1 MIYDIVYD
9 KGTRLRVRAGKEA
22 FTKEETYGLSETL
35 LEYAFI
41 DEVNISHRNGSIL
54 INYND
59 ISKKDE
65 ILHILDKISQAD
77 LYEGK
82 ATDNISLAEISN
94 DFFFRLSKHVL
105 KRYLFKIIL
114 PIPFRKM
121 RMLYR
126 ATHYLYHG
134 LDSLTSFRADVALLD
149 GTAIAASLITRNYK
163 SVGSMMFLLSISDM
177 LEDYTMQKTKSTL
190 KSSLALNIDS
200 VWKVDVDDEGNEI
213 ESQFPLSEIKK
224 GDKIRIRT
232 GAIIPVDGV
241 IADGDAMINEASM
254 TGESLA
260 VHKSEGKA
268 VHAGTVVEEGSIV
281 IEVRSVND
289 ETRLNKIIDMIED
302 SEELKAS
309 IQSKAEKL
317 ADSIVPYSL
326 LTTALTYLLTGNTSK
341 ALAVLMVDF
350 SCAIKLTTPIS
361 VISAMKEASD
371 NRMMVKGGK
380 HLEAYANADT
390 IVFDKTG
397 TLTNAHPVLEKV
409 IPCGKYERDEVLRI
423 AACIEEHFA
432 HSVATAIVKKA
443 EEEGLHHEED
453 HSEVEYIVAHGIST
467 TYDGKKAIIG
477 SRHFVEEDEGIKFT
491 KKQQKIIEENIKE
504 YSVIYLA
511 IGKKLQGILCISDP
525 VRDEAHDVIS
535 QLKELGITN
544 VVMLTG
550 DSENAANK
558 IANDLGI
565 TQYRSQVLPEDKANI
580 IQELKDEGHQ
590 VIMVGDGINDSPALS
605 AADVSVA
612 MRNSSDI
619 AREVADIS
627 LLSDDLYDLV
637 TLRKLSTG
645 MLDKINAN
653 YRHIVMFNGSLIGL
667 GLLGIIPPTTT
678 SLLHNLSTMLFG
690 LSSTKSVLG
699 EEESV
704 IIDTQV
710 VSSQDALIGE
720 AAK

>member
-1 MIYDIVYD
+1 MIFTIEYD
-9 KGTRLRVRAGKEA
+9 KGTRLRVRCGKEA
-22 FTKEETYGLSETL
+22 FTKEESYGLAETL
-35 LEYAFI
+35 IDYDFI
-41 DEVNISHRNGSIL
+41 DEVKVSHRNGSIL
-54 INYND
+54 VLYND
-59 ISKKDE
+59 PKKRIE
-65 ILHILDKISQAD
+65 ILRIISKISQDD
-77 LYEGK
+77 LYETK
-82 ATDNISLAEISN
+82 ASDKAALEELN
-94 DFFFRLSKHVL
+94 DKFAIKIAKHIL

-114 PIPFRKM
+114 PIPLRKL
-121 RMLYR
+121 RMLYHASSYIWR
-126 ATHYLYHG
+126 G

-149 GTAIAASLITRNYK
+149 GTAITASLLTKNYK
-163 SVGSMMFLLSISDM
+163 SVGSMMFLLSISEM

-200 VWKVDVDDEGNEI
+200 VWKVEIDDEGNEI
-213 ESQFPLSEIKK
+213 ESQFPLSKLEK

-260 VHKSEGKA
+260 VHKDNGKA

-302 SEELKAS
+302 SEELKAG

-326 LTTALTYLLTGNTSK
+326 AATALTYLITRNVTK
-341 ALAVLMVDF
+341 ALSVLMVDF

-371 NRMMVKGGK
+371 NRIMVKGGK

-409 IPCGKYERDEVLRI
+409 IPCGKYDRDEVLRI

-432 HSVATAIVKKA
+432 HSVATAIVKQA
-443 EEEGLHHEED
+443 EIEGLHHEED

-477 SRHFVEEDEGIKFT
+477 SRHFVEEDEGIRFT
-491 KKQQKIIEENIKE
+491 KKQEKLIEENAEE

-511 IGKKLQGILCISDP
+511 IGKKLQGILCIADP
-525 VRDEAHDVIS
+525 ERDEAHEVIS
-535 QLKELGITN
+535 QLKALGIEN

-550 DSENAANK
+550 DSENAAK
-558 IANDLGI
+558 RIAKDLGI
-565 TQYRSQVLPEDKANI
+565 TRYKSQVLPEDKASI
-580 IQELKDEGHQ
+580 IQEIKAEGHQ

-637 TLRKLSTG
+637 TLRLLATG
-645 MLDKINAN
+645 MLDKINTN

-667 GLLGIIPPTTT
+667 GLLGVIPPTTS

-690 LSSTKSVLG
+690 YRSTKSVLG
-699 EEESV
+699 EKEEV
-704 IIDTQV
+704 VIDTNV
-710 VSSQDALIGE
+710 INNDGALIGQSG
-720 AAK
+720 K

>member
-35 LEYAFI
+35 LEYDFI
-41 DEVNISHRNGSIL
+41 DEVTISHRNGSIL
-54 INYND
+54 IFYND
-59 ISKKDE
+59 VSKKEE
-65 ILHILDKISQAD
+65 ILKILDKISQAD

-82 ATDNISLAEISN
+82 ATDNVSLAEISN
-94 DFFFRLSKHVL
+94 DFFLRISKHVL

-114 PIPFRKM
+114 PIPFRKV

-126 ATHYLYHG
+126 AAHYIYHG

-281 IEVRSVND
+281 IEVRSIND

-309 IQSKAEKL
+309 IQSKAERL

-326 LTTALTYLLTGNTSK
+326 LTTALTYLLTRNTTK

-477 SRHFVEEDEGIKFT
+477 SRHFVEEDEGIRFT

-525 VRDEAHDVIS
+525 VRDEAYDVIS
-535 QLKELGITN
+535 QLKELGISN

-550 DSENAANK
+550 DSENAAHK

-565 TQYRSQVLPEDKANI
+565 TQYKSQVLPEDKASI

-645 MLDKINAN
+645 MLDKINTN

-690 LSSTKSVLG
+690 LRSTKSVLG
-699 EEESV
+699 EEEPV
-704 IIDTQV
+704 VIDTQV
-710 VSSQDALIGE
+710 VSNQEALIGE

>member
-9 KGTRLRVRAGKEA
+9 KGTRLRVRAGRYA
-22 FTKEETYGLSETL
+22 FTKEETYGLTEIL
-35 LEYAFI
+35 LEHDFI
-41 DEVNISHRNGSIL
+41 DEFQISHRNGSIL
-54 INYND
+54 IFYND
-59 ISKKDE
+59 RKRKGE
-65 ILHILDKISQAD
+65 ILHILDKISQED
-77 LYEGK
+77 LYETSPSGK
-82 ATDNISLAEISN
+82 MSLTEIQN
-94 DFFFRLSKHVL
+94 DFFVRLAERVIR
-105 KRYLFKIIL
+105 RYLFKIIL
-114 PIPFRKM
+114 PIPLRRL
-121 RMLYR
+121 RMFYH
-126 ATHYLYHG
+126 AAHYIWRG

-149 GTAIAASLITRNYK
+149 GTAIAASLLTKNYK
-163 SVGSMMFLLSISDM
+163 SVGSMMFLLSISEM

-190 KSSLALNIDS
+190 KNSLALNIDS
-200 VWKVDVDDEGNEI
+200 VWLVDIDEDGTEI
-213 ESQFPLSEIKK
+213 ERPFPMSELKK
-224 GDKIRIRT
+224 GDNIRVRT

-241 IADGDAMINEASM
+241 IVDGDAMINEASM

-268 VHAGTVVEEGSIV
+268 VHAGTVVEEGSIL

-302 SEELKAS
+302 SEDLKAN
-309 IQSKAEKL
+309 IQSKAERL
-317 ADSIVPYSL
+317 ADNIVPYSL
-326 LTTALTYLLTGNTSK
+326 LTTALTYLLTRNTTK

-423 AACIEEHFA
+423 TACIEEHFA
-432 HSVATAIVKKA
+432 HSVATAIVKQA
-443 EEEGLHHEED
+443 EAENLHHEEL
-453 HSEVEYIVAHGIST
+453 HSEVDYIVAHGIAT
-467 TYDGKKAIIG
+467 KIGRKKAIIG

-491 KKQQKIIEENIKE
+491 KKQQKLIEENINE

-525 VRDEAHDVIS
+525 VRKEANDVIS
-535 QLKELGITN
+535 QLKELGISN

-550 DSENAANK
+550 DSENAAHK
-558 IANDLGI
+558 IACDLGI
-565 TQYRSQVLPEDKANI
+565 TRYRSQVLPEDKANI
-580 IQELKDEGHQ
+580 IQEIKDKGHK

-605 AADVSVA
+605 TADVSVA

-637 TLRKLSTG
+637 TLRKLATG

-653 YRHIVMFNGSLIGL
+653 YRNIVMFNGALIGL
-667 GLLGIIPPTTT
+667 GLLGVIPPTTT
-678 SLLHNLSTMLFG
+678 SLLHNFSTMAFG
-690 LSSTKSVLG
+690 VRSTRPVLKEDDIFAMDTELVTEMG
-699 EEESV
+699 DA
-704 IIDTQV
+704 ITDAID
-710 VSSQDALIGE
+710 
-720 AAK
+720 

>member
-9 KGTRLRVRAGKEA
+9 KGTRLRVRAGKYA

-35 LEYAFI
+35 LEYEFI
-41 DEVNISHRNGSIL
+41 DEVRISHRNGSIL
-54 INYND
+54 IFYND
-59 ISKKDE
+59 LNKKSE
-65 ILHILDKISQAD
+65 ILGILDKISQED
-77 LYEGK
+77 LYETSPSGQ
-82 ATDNISLAEISN
+82 ISLTEISN
-94 DFFFRLSKHVL
+94 DFTIKMAKHVI

-114 PIPFRKM
+114 PIPLRKA
-121 RMLYR
+121 RMFYN
-126 ATHYLYHG
+126 AAKYIWDG

-149 GTAIAASLITRNYK
+149 GTAIAASLLTKNYK

-190 KSSLALNIDS
+190 KQSLALNIDS
-200 VWKVDVDDEGNEI
+200 VWLVEEDDEGNEI
-213 ESQFPLSEIKK
+213 ERQFPLTEVKK

-232 GAIIPVDGV
+232 GAIIPIDGV

-254 TGESLA
+254 TGESMA

-268 VHAGTVVEEGSIV
+268 VHAGTVVEEGSV
-281 IEVRSVND
+281 LIEVRSVND

-302 SEELKAS
+302 SEELKAG
-309 IQSKAEKL
+309 IQSKAERL

-326 LTTALTYLLTGNTSK
+326 LGTALTYLLTRNTTK

-361 VISAMKEASD
+361 VITAMKEASD

-432 HSVATAIVKKA
+432 HSVATAIVKQA
-443 EEEGLHHEED
+443 EAEGLHHEED

-491 KKQQKIIEENIKE
+491 KKQQKLIEENIKE

-535 QLKELGITN
+535 QLKELGISN

-550 DSENAANK
+550 DSENAAHK
-558 IANDLGI
+558 IADDLGI
-565 TQYRSQVLPEDKANI
+565 TRYKSQVLPEDKASI

-637 TLRKLSTG
+637 TLRKLSVG

-690 LSSTKSVLG
+690 IRSTKSVLG
-699 EEESV
+699 EDEPKT
-704 IIDTQV
+704 IDTQV
-710 VSSQDALIGE
+710 VSDDALIGE

>member
-41 DEVNISHRNGSIL
+41 DEVSISHRNGSIL

-59 ISKKDE
+59 ISKKGE

-82 ATDNISLAEISN
+82 ATENISLAEISN
-94 DFFFRLSKHVL
+94 DFFFKLSKHAL

-114 PIPFRKM
+114 PIPFRKV
-121 RMLYR
+121 RMLYH
-126 ATHYLYHG
+126 AANYLYHG
-134 LDSLTSFRADVALLD
+134 LDSLTGFRADVALLD

-200 VWKVDVDDEGNEI
+200 VWKADVDDEGNEI

-232 GAIIPVDGV
+232 GTIIPVDGV
-241 IADGDAMINEASM
+241 IADGDAIINEASI

-326 LTTALTYLLTGNTSK
+326 LTTALTYLLTGNTTK

-443 EEEGLHHEED
+443 EEEGLHHKED

-477 SRHFVEEDEGIKFT
+477 SRHFVEEDEGIRFT
-491 KKQQKIIEENIKE
+491 KKQQ
-504 YSVIYLA
+504 
-511 IGKKLQGILCISDP
+511 KLQGILCISDP

-535 QLKELGITN
+535 QLKELGISN

-565 TQYRSQVLPEDKANI
+565 TQYRSQVLPEDKASI

-645 MLDKINAN
+645 MLDKINTN

-690 LSSTKSVLG
+690 LRSTKSVLG
-699 EEESV
+699 EEEPV
-704 IIDTQV
+704 VIDTQAI
-710 VSSQDALIGE
+710 SNQMH
-720 AAK
+720 

>member
-1 MIYDIVYD
+1 MIFTIEYD
-9 KGTRLRVRAGKEA
+9 KGTRLRVRCGKEA
-22 FTKEETYGLSETL
+22 FTKEESYGLAETL
-35 LEYAFI
+35 IEYDFI
-41 DEVNISHRNGSIL
+41 DEVKVSHRNGSIL
-54 INYND
+54 VIYND
-59 ISKKDE
+59 PSKRIK
-65 ILHILDKISQAD
+65 ILRILSKITQED

-82 ATDNISLAEISN
+82 PSDELTLAELSN
-94 DFFFRLSKHVL
+94 DFAIRLAKHVL
-105 KRYLFKIIL
+105 KRYLFKVIL
-114 PIPFRKM
+114 PIPFRRI
-121 RMLYR
+121 RMM
-126 ATHYLYHG
+126 YHAAG
-134 LDSLTSFRADVALLD
+134 YIWRGFDSLTSFRADVALLD
-149 GTAIAASLITRNYK
+149 GTAILASLLTKNYN

-200 VWKVDVDDEGNEI
+200 VWKVDVDDDGCEI
-213 ESQFPLSEIKK
+213 ESQYPLSQLEK

-260 VHKSEGKA
+260 VHKNEGKA

-326 LTTALTYLLTGNTSK
+326 LATAFTYLLTRNVTK

-397 TLTNAHPVLEKV
+397 TLTNASPVLEKV

-432 HSVATAIVKKA
+432 HSVATAIVKQA
-443 EEEGLHHEED
+443 EKEGLIHEED

-491 KKQQKIIEENIKE
+491 KKQEKIIEENIEE

-511 IGKKLQGILCISDP
+511 IGKKLQGILCIADP
-525 VRDEAHDVIS
+525 VREEAHDVIS
-535 QLKELGITN
+535 ELKELGITN
-544 VVMLTG
+544 IVMLTG
-550 DSENAANK
+550 DSENAAK
-558 IANDLGI
+558 RIASDLGI
-565 TQYRSQVLPEDKANI
+565 TRYKSQVLPEDKANI
-580 IQELKDEGHQ
+580 IQGIKDEGHQ

-612 MRNSSDI
+612 MRKSSDI
-619 AREVADIS
+619 TREVADIS

-653 YRHIVMFNGSLIGL
+653 YRHIVMFNGSLIVL
-667 GLLGIIPPTTT
+667 GVMGIIPPTTT

-690 LSSTKSVLG
+690 VRSTKSVLP
-699 EEESV
+699 EADEIRV
-704 IIDTQV
+704 IEAEANDT
-710 VSSQDALIGE
+710 ALIGE
-720 AAK
+720 AGK

>member
-22 FTKEETYGLSETL
+22 FTKKETYSLSENL
-35 LEYAFI
+35 LGYDFI
-41 DEVNISHRNGSIL
+41 DEVKISHRNGSIL
-54 INYND
+54 ILYND
-59 ISKKDE
+59 ANKRTE

-82 ATDNISLAEISN
+82 PTDEISLSEISN
-94 DFFFRLSKHVL
+94 DFFLKLSKHIL

-114 PIPFRKM
+114 PIPLRKV
-121 RMLYR
+121 RMLYH
-126 ATHYLYHG
+126 AIPYLYRG
-134 LDSLTSFRADVALLD
+134 LDSLTSFRPDVALLD
-149 GTAIAASLITRNYK
+149 GTAIAASLLTHNHK

-200 VWKVDVDDEGNEI
+200 VWLVEEDDEGNQI
-213 ESQFPLSEIKK
+213 EKQFPLSEIKK

-232 GAIIPVDGV
+232 GAIIPIDGV
-241 IADGDAMINEASM
+241 IDEGDAMINESSM

-260 VHKSEGKA
+260 VHKGEGKA

-309 IQSKAEKL
+309 IHSKAERL

-326 LTTALTYLLTGNTSK
+326 LATAITYLLTGNTTK

-409 IPCGKYERDEVLRI
+409 IPCGKYDRDEVLRI

-432 HSVATAIVKKA
+432 HSVATAIVKQA
-443 EEEGLHHEED
+443 EKEGLHHEEY

-467 TYDGKKAIIG
+467 TYDGKRAIIG
-477 SRHFVEEDEGIKFT
+477 SHHFVEEDEGIRFT
-491 KKQQKIIEENIKE
+491 KKQQKIIEENVKE

-525 VRDEAHDVIS
+525 VREEAHDVIS
-535 QLKELGITN
+535 QLKGLGIEN
-544 VVMLTG
+544 VIMLTG
-550 DSENAANK
+550 DSENAASK
-558 IANDLGI
+558 IAKDLGI
-565 TQYRSQVLPEDKANI
+565 TRYRSQVLPEDKANI
-580 IQELKDEGHQ
+580 IQEIKEEGHQ

-627 LLSDDLYDLV
+627 LLSDDLHDLV
-637 TLRKLSTG
+637 TLRILSAG
-645 MLDKINAN
+645 MLDKINSN
-653 YRHIVMFNGSLIGL
+653 YRHIVTFNGSLIAL
-667 GLLGIIPPTTT
+667 GLLEIIPPTTT

-690 LSSTKSVLG
+690 LRSTKSVLDEKEYG
-699 EEESV
+699 HITSGRTTNEES
-704 IIDTQV
+704 
-710 VSSQDALIGE
+710 LIGE
-720 AAK
+720 ASK

>member
-22 FTKEETYGLSETL
+22 FTKEESYGLTETL
-35 LEYAFI
+35 LEYDFI
-41 DEVNISHRNGSIL
+41 DAVCISHRNGSIL
-54 INYND
+54 IYYKAS
-59 ISKKDE
+59 SKREE
-65 ILHILDKISQAD
+65 ILNILNRISQAD
-77 LYEGK
+77 LYETK
-82 ATDNISLAEISN
+82 ATDKTTLKELSD
-94 DFFFRLSKHVL
+94 DFFLRLAKHIL
-105 KRYLFKIIL
+105 KRYLFKVIL
-114 PIPFRKM
+114 PIPFRKIIM
-121 RMLYR
+121 F
-126 ATHYLYHG
+126 YHAAGYILRG
-134 LDSLTSFRADVALLD
+134 LDSLTSFRVDVQLLD
-149 GTAIAASLITRNYK
+149 GTAIAASLVRRNFK
-163 SVGSMMFLLSISDM
+163 SVASMMFLLSISDM

-200 VWKVDVDDEGNEI
+200 VWLVEEDSEGNEV
-213 ESQFPLSEIKK
+213 ERQSPLSEIKK

-232 GAIIPVDGV
+232 GAIIPIDGV
-241 IADGDAMINEASM
+241 IRYGDAMINEASM

-260 VHKSEGKA
+260 VHKGEGKA

-281 IEVRSVND
+281 IEVHSVND

-302 SEELKAS
+302 SEELKAG

-326 LTTALTYLLTGNTSK
+326 LATAITYLLTRNTTK

-432 HSVATAIVKKA
+432 HSVATAIVKQA
-443 EEEGLHHEED
+443 EKEGLHHEEL

-491 KKQQKIIEENIKE
+491 KKQEKIIEENVDE

-511 IGKKLQGILCISDP
+511 IGKKLQGILCIADP
-525 VRDEAHDVIS
+525 LRDEAHDVIS

-544 VVMLTG
+544 TVMLTG

-558 IANDLGI
+558 IANDLDI
-565 TQYRSQVLPEDKANI
+565 TRYKSQVLPEDKASI
-580 IQELKDEGHQ
+580 IEEIKEEGHQ

-605 AADVSVA
+605 TADVSVA

-627 LLSDDLYDLV
+627 LLSDDLHDLV
-637 TLRKLSTG
+637 TLRNLSTG
-645 MLDKINAN
+645 MIDKINAN
-653 YRHIVMFNGSLIGL
+653 YRDIVMFNGSLIGL
-667 GLLGIIPPTTT
+667 GLLGLISPTT
-678 SLLHNLSTMLFG
+678 SSSLHNLSTMIFG
-690 LSSTKSVLG
+690 LRSTRTVLD
-699 EEESV
+699 EKKQIAINREAV
-704 IIDTQV
+704 NND
-710 VSSQDALIGE
+710 DALIGE
-720 AAK
+720 PAK

>member
-9 KGTRLRVRAGKEA
+9 KGTRLRVRAGKYA
-22 FTKEETYGLSETL
+22 FTREESYGLAETL
-35 LEYAFI
+35 LDYEYI
-41 DEVNISHRNGSIL
+41 DEVRISHRNGSIL
-54 INYND
+54 IFYND
-59 ISKKDE
+59 ISKKSE
-65 ILHILDKISQAD
+65 ILHFLDKISQDD

-82 ATDNISLAEISN
+82 ATGELSLTEISN
-94 DFFFRLSKHVL
+94 DFIIRLTERVIR
-105 KRYLFKIIL
+105 RYLFKIIL
-114 PIPFRKM
+114 PIPLRRI
-121 RMLYR
+121 RMLYH
-126 ATHYLYHG
+126 AAHYLYRG

-149 GTAIAASLITRNYK
+149 GTAIAASLLTKNYK

-190 KSSLALNIDS
+190 KSSLALNVDS
-200 VWKVDVDDEGNEI
+200 VWLVEEDEEGNEI
-213 ESQFPLSEIKK
+213 ERQFPLTELKK

-268 VHAGTVVEEGSIV
+268 VHAGTVVEEGSIA

-302 SEELKAS
+302 SEDLKAS
-309 IQSKAEKL
+309 IQSKAERL
-317 ADSIVPYSL
+317 ADNIVPYSL
-326 LTTALTYLLTGNTSK
+326 LTTALVYLLTRNTTK

-477 SRHFVEEDEGIKFT
+477 SRHFVEEDEGIRFT
-491 KKQQKIIEENIKE
+491 KKQQKIIEEHIKE

-525 VRDEAHDVIS
+525 VRDEAHYVIS

-550 DSENAANK
+550 DSENAAHK

-627 LLSDDLYDLV
+627 LLSDDLHDLV
-637 TLRKLSTG
+637 TLRKLSVG
-645 MLDKINAN
+645 MLDKINNN
-653 YRHIVMFNGSLIGL
+653 YRNIVLFNGSLIGL
-667 GLLGIIPPTTT
+667 GLLGVIPPTTT
-678 SLLHNLSTMLFG
+678 ALLHNLSTMLFG
-690 LSSTKSVLG
+690 VRSTRSVLNKNDMLDEDLVVEIG
-699 EEESV
+699 DSV
-704 IIDTQV
+704 VDAID
-710 VSSQDALIGE
+710 
-720 AAK
+720 

>member
-9 KGTRLRVRAGKEA
+9 KGNRLRLRAGKYA
-22 FTKEETYGLSETL
+22 FTKEETYGLTETL
-35 LEYAFI
+35 LEYDFI
-41 DEVNISHRNGSIL
+41 DEVRISHRNGSIL

-59 ISKKDE
+59 ANKKAE
-65 ILHILDKISQAD
+65 ILNILNKISQED
-77 LYEGK
+77 LYETSPSGK
-82 ATDNISLAEISN
+82 MSLTEIQN
-94 DFFFRLSKHVL
+94 EFIIRLSERIIR
-105 KRYLFKIIL
+105 RYLFKIIL
-114 PIPFRKM
+114 PIPFRKL
-121 RMLYR
+121 RMLYH
-126 ATHYLYHG
+126 ASKYVWNG

-149 GTAIAASLITRNYK
+149 GTAITASLLTKNFK

-190 KSSLALNIDS
+190 KNSLAINVDN
-200 VWKVDVDDEGNEI
+200 VWLIEEDEDGTEI
-213 ESQFPLSEIKK
+213 ERPFPLTELKK
-224 GDKIRIRT
+224 GDKIRVRT

-260 VHKSEGKA
+260 VHKSEGKT
-268 VHAGTVVEEGSIV
+268 VHAGTVIEEGSIA
-281 IEVRSVND
+281 IEVLSVND

-302 SEELKAS
+302 SEDLKAN
-309 IQSKAEKL
+309 IQSKAERL
-317 ADSIVPYSL
+317 ADNIVPYSL
-326 LTTALTYLLTGNTSK
+326 LTTALTYLLTRNTTK

-443 EEEGLHHEED
+443 EEEALHHEEL
-453 HSEVEYIVAHGIST
+453 HSEVEYIVAHGIAT
-467 TYDGKKAIIG
+467 KIDRKKAIIG

-491 KKQQKIIEENIKE
+491 KKQQKIIDDNIDE

-525 VRDEAHDVIS
+525 VRKEAHDVIS

-544 VVMLTG
+544 IVMLTG

-558 IANDLGI
+558 IASDLGI
-565 TQYRSQVLPEDKANI
+565 TRYKSQVLPEDKASI
-580 IQELKDEGHQ
+580 IQEIKEEGHQ

-653 YRHIVMFNGSLIGL
+653 YKNIVLFNGSLIAL

-678 SLLHNLSTMLFG
+678 SLLHNFSTMAFG
-690 LSSTKSVLG
+690 VRSTRPVLK
-699 EEESV
+699 EDD
-704 IIDTQV
+704 IFAMDTELVSEMGSV
-710 VSSQDALIGE
+710 VSDAID
-720 AAK
+720 

>member
-1 MIYDIVYD
+1 MIFTIEYD
-9 KGTRLRVRAGKEA
+9 KGTRLRVRCGKEA
-22 FTKEETYGLSETL
+22 FTKEESYGLAETL
-35 LEYAFI
+35 IDYDFI
-41 DEVNISHRNGSIL
+41 DEVKVSHRNGSIL
-54 INYND
+54 VLYND
-59 ISKKDE
+59 PKKRIE
-65 ILHILDKISQAD
+65 ILRIISKISQDD
-77 LYEGK
+77 LYETK
-82 ATDNISLAEISN
+82 ASDKAALEELN
-94 DFFFRLSKHVL
+94 DKFAIKIAKHIL

-114 PIPFRKM
+114 PIPLRKL
-121 RMLYR
+121 RMLYHASSYIWR
-126 ATHYLYHG
+126 G

-149 GTAIAASLITRNYK
+149 GTAITASLLTKNYK
-163 SVGSMMFLLSISDM
+163 SVGSMMFLLSISEM

-200 VWKVDVDDEGNEI
+200 VWKVEIDDEGNEI
-213 ESQFPLSEIKK
+213 ESQFPLSKLEK

-241 IADGDAMINEASM
+241 IAEGDAMINEASM

-260 VHKSEGKA
+260 VHKDNGKA

-302 SEELKAS
+302 SEELKAG

-326 LTTALTYLLTGNTSK
+326 AATALTYLITRNVTK
-341 ALAVLMVDF
+341 ALSVLMVDF

-371 NRMMVKGGK
+371 NRIMVKGGK

-409 IPCGKYERDEVLRI
+409 IPCGKYDRDEVLRI

-432 HSVATAIVKKA
+432 HSVATAIVKQA
-443 EEEGLHHEED
+443 EKEGLHHEED

-477 SRHFVEEDEGIKFT
+477 SRHFVEEDEGIRFT
-491 KKQQKIIEENIKE
+491 KKQEKLIEENAEE

-511 IGKKLQGILCISDP
+511 IGKKLQGILCIADP
-525 VRDEAHDVIS
+525 VRDEAHEVIS
-535 QLKELGITN
+535 QLKALGIEN

-550 DSENAANK
+550 DSENAAK
-558 IANDLGI
+558 RIAKDLGI
-565 TQYRSQVLPEDKANI
+565 TRYKSQVLPEDKASI
-580 IQELKDEGHQ
+580 IQEIKDEGHQ

-637 TLRKLSTG
+637 TLRLLATG
-645 MLDKINAN
+645 MLDKINTN

-667 GLLGIIPPTTT
+667 GLLGVIPPTTS

-690 LSSTKSVLG
+690 YRSTKSVLG
-699 EEESV
+699 EKEEV
-704 IIDTQV
+704 VIDTNV
-710 VSSQDALIGE
+710 INNDGALIGQSG
-720 AAK
+720 K

>member
-9 KGTRLRVRAGKEA
+9 KGTRLRVRAGKYA

-35 LEYAFI
+35 LEYEFI
-41 DEVNISHRNGSIL
+41 DEVRISHRNGSIL
-54 INYND
+54 IFYND
-59 ISKKDE
+59 LNKKSE
-65 ILHILDKISQAD
+65 ILGILDKISQED
-77 LYEGK
+77 LYETSPSGQ
-82 ATDNISLAEISN
+82 ISLTEISN
-94 DFFFRLSKHVL
+94 DFTIKMAKHVI

-114 PIPFRKM
+114 PIPLRKA
-121 RMLYR
+121 RMFYN
-126 ATHYLYHG
+126 AAKYIWDG

-149 GTAIAASLITRNYK
+149 GTAIAASLLTKNYK

-190 KSSLALNIDS
+190 KQSLALNIDS
-200 VWKVDVDDEGNEI
+200 VWLVEEDDEGNEI
-213 ESQFPLSEIKK
+213 ERQFPLTEVKK

-254 TGESLA
+254 TGESMA
-260 VHKSEGKA
+260 VHKSKGKA
-268 VHAGTVVEEGSIV
+268 VHAGTVVEEGSV
-281 IEVRSVND
+281 LIEVRSVND

-302 SEELKAS
+302 SEELKAG
-309 IQSKAEKL
+309 IQSKAERL

-326 LTTALTYLLTGNTSK
+326 LGTALTYLLTRNTTK

-361 VISAMKEASD
+361 VITAMREASD

-432 HSVATAIVKKA
+432 HSVATAIVKQA
-443 EEEGLHHEED
+443 EAEGLHHEED

-491 KKQQKIIEENIKE
+491 KKQQKLIEENVKE

-525 VRDEAHDVIS
+525 VRDEAYDVIS

-565 TQYRSQVLPEDKANI
+565 TQYRSQVLPEDKASI
-580 IQELKDEGHQ
+580 IQELKDEGHK

-637 TLRKLSTG
+637 TLRMLSVG

-667 GLLGIIPPTTT
+667 GLLGVIPPTTT

-690 LSSTKSVLG
+690 LRSTKSVLG
-699 EEESV
+699 KEEPVV
-704 IIDTQV
+704 IDSQV
-710 VSSQDALIGE
+710 VSNQDALIGE
-720 AAK
+720 AGK

>member
-9 KGTRLRVRAGKEA
+9 KGTRLRVRAGKYA

-35 LEYAFI
+35 LEYEFI
-41 DEVNISHRNGSIL
+41 DEVHISHRNGSIL
-54 INYND
+54 IFYND
-59 ISKKDE
+59 LSKKSE
-65 ILHILDKISQAD
+65 ILGILDKISQED
-77 LYEGK
+77 LYETSPSGK
-82 ATDNISLAEISN
+82 ISLTEISN
-94 DFFFRLSKHVL
+94 DFIVKLAERFVR
-105 KRYLFKIIL
+105 RYLFKIIL
-114 PIPFRKM
+114 PIPLRRV
-121 RMLYR
+121 RMLYH
-126 ATHYLYHG
+126 AAHYLWNG
-134 LDSLTSFRADVALLD
+134 LDSLTSFRPDVALLD
-149 GTAIAASLITRNYK
+149 GTAIAASLLTKNYK

-190 KSSLALNIDS
+190 KQSLALNIDS
-200 VWKVDVDDEGNEI
+200 VWLVEEDDEGNEI
-213 ESQFPLSEIKK
+213 ERQFPLTEVKK

-254 TGESLA
+254 TGESMA
-260 VHKSEGKA
+260 VHKSKGKA
-268 VHAGTVVEEGSIV
+268 VHAGTVVEEGSV
-281 IEVRSVND
+281 LIEVRSVND

-302 SEELKAS
+302 SEELKAG
-309 IQSKAEKL
+309 IQSKAERL

-326 LTTALTYLLTGNTSK
+326 LGTALTYLLTRNTTK

-361 VISAMKEASD
+361 VITAMKEASD

-432 HSVATAIVKKA
+432 HSVATAIVKQA
-443 EEEGLHHEED
+443 EAEGLHHEED

-491 KKQQKIIEENIKE
+491 KKQQKLIEENVKE

-525 VRDEAHDVIS
+525 VRDEAYDVIS

-565 TQYRSQVLPEDKANI
+565 TQYRSQVLPEDKASI
-580 IQELKDEGHQ
+580 IQELKDEGHK

-627 LLSDDLYDLV
+627 LLSDDLHDLV
-637 TLRKLSTG
+637 TLRKLSVG

-667 GLLGIIPPTTT
+667 GLLGVIPPTTT

-690 LSSTKSVLG
+690 LRSTKSVLG
-699 EEESV
+699 KEEPVV
-704 IIDTQV
+704 IDSQV
-710 VSSQDALIGE
+710 VSNQDALIGE
-720 AAK
+720 AGK

>member
-1 MIYDIVYD
+1 MIFTIEYD
-9 KGTRLRVRAGKEA
+9 KGTRLRVRCGKEA
-22 FTKEETYGLSETL
+22 FTKEESYGLAETL
-35 LEYAFI
+35 IDYDFI
-41 DEVNISHRNGSIL
+41 DEVKVSHRNGSIL
-54 INYND
+54 VLYND
-59 ISKKDE
+59 PKKRIE
-65 ILHILDKISQAD
+65 ILRIISKISQDD
-77 LYEGK
+77 LYETK
-82 ATDNISLAEISN
+82 ASDKAALEELN
-94 DFFFRLSKHVL
+94 DKFAIKIAKHIL

-114 PIPFRKM
+114 PIPLRKL
-121 RMLYR
+121 RMLYHTSSYIWR
-126 ATHYLYHG
+126 G

-149 GTAIAASLITRNYK
+149 GTAITASLLTKNYK
-163 SVGSMMFLLSISDM
+163 SVGSMMFLLSISEM

-200 VWKVDVDDEGNEI
+200 VWKVELDDEGNEI
-213 ESQFPLSEIKK
+213 ESQFPLSKLEK

-260 VHKSEGKA
+260 VHKDNGKA

-302 SEELKAS
+302 SEELKAG

-326 LTTALTYLLTGNTSK
+326 AATALTYLITRNVTK
-341 ALAVLMVDF
+341 ALSVLMVDF

-371 NRMMVKGGK
+371 NRIMVKGGK

-409 IPCGKYERDEVLRI
+409 IPCGKYDRDEVLRI

-432 HSVATAIVKKA
+432 HSVATAIVKQA
-443 EEEGLHHEED
+443 EKEGLHHEED

-477 SRHFVEEDEGIKFT
+477 SRHFLEEDEGIRFT
-491 KKQQKIIEENIKE
+491 KKQEKLIEENAEE

-511 IGKKLQGILCISDP
+511 IGKKLQGILCIADP
-525 VRDEAHDVIS
+525 VRDEAHEVIS
-535 QLKELGITN
+535 QLKALGIEN

-550 DSENAANK
+550 DSENAAK
-558 IANDLGI
+558 RIAKDLGI
-565 TQYRSQVLPEDKANI
+565 TRYKSQVLPEDKASI
-580 IQELKDEGHQ
+580 IQEIKAEGHQ

-627 LLSDDLYDLV
+627 LLSDDLYDLA
-637 TLRKLSTG
+637 TLRLLATG
-645 MLDKINAN
+645 MLDKINTN

-667 GLLGIIPPTTT
+667 GLLGVIPPTTS

-690 LSSTKSVLG
+690 YRSTKSVLG
-699 EEESV
+699 EKEEV
-704 IIDTQV
+704 VIDTNV
-710 VSSQDALIGE
+710 INNDGALIGQSG
-720 AAK
+720 K

>member
-1 MIYDIVYD
+1 MIFTIEYD
-9 KGTRLRVRAGKEA
+9 KGTRLRVRCGKDA
-22 FTKEETYGLSETL
+22 FTKEESYGLAETL
-35 LEYAFI
+35 IDYDFI
-41 DEVNISHRNGSIL
+41 DEVKVSHRNGSIL
-54 INYND
+54 VLYNNP
-59 ISKKDE
+59 KKRIE
-65 ILHILDKISQAD
+65 ILRIISKISQDD
-77 LYEGK
+77 LYETK
-82 ATDNISLAEISN
+82 ASDKAALEDLN
-94 DFFFRLSKHVL
+94 DKFAIKIAKHIL

-114 PIPFRKM
+114 PIPLRKL
-121 RMLYR
+121 RMLYHASSYIWR
-126 ATHYLYHG
+126 G

-149 GTAIAASLITRNYK
+149 GTAITASLLTKNYK
-163 SVGSMMFLLSISDM
+163 SVGSMMFLLSISEM

-200 VWKVDVDDEGNEI
+200 VWKVEIDDEGNEI
-213 ESQFPLSEIKK
+213 ESQFPLSKLEK

-260 VHKSEGKA
+260 VHKDNGKA

-302 SEELKAS
+302 SEELKAG

-326 LTTALTYLLTGNTSK
+326 AATALTYLITRNVTK

-371 NRMMVKGGK
+371 NKIMVKGGK

-409 IPCGKYERDEVLRI
+409 IPCGKYDRDEVLRI
-423 AACIEEHFA
+423 SACIEEHFA
-432 HSVATAIVKKA
+432 HSVATAIVKQA
-443 EEEGLHHEED
+443 EIEGLHHEED

-477 SRHFVEEDEGIKFT
+477 SRHFVEEDEGIRFT
-491 KKQQKIIEENIKE
+491 KKQEKLIEENAKE

-511 IGKKLQGILCISDP
+511 IGKKLQGILCIADP
-525 VRDEAHDVIS
+525 VRDEAHEVIS
-535 QLKELGITN
+535 QLKDLGIEN

-550 DSENAANK
+550 DSENAANR

-565 TQYRSQVLPEDKANI
+565 TRYKSQVLPEDKASI
-580 IQELKDEGHQ
+580 IQEIKDEGHQ

-637 TLRKLSTG
+637 TLRLLAKG
-645 MLDKINAN
+645 MLDKINTN

-667 GLLGIIPPTTT
+667 GLLGIIPPTTS

-690 LSSTKSVLG
+690 YRSTKSVLD
-699 EEESV
+699 EKEAV
-704 IIDTQV
+704 VIDTDV
-710 VSSQDALIGE
+710 INNDGALIGE
-720 AAK
+720 ASK

>member
-1 MIYDIVYD
+1 MQV
-9 KGTRLRVRAGKEA
+9 KKHLPK
-22 FTKEETYGLSETL
+22 K
-35 LEYAFI
+35 
-41 DEVNISHRNGSIL
+41 N
-54 INYND
+54 ND
-59 ISKKDE
+59 ISKKAE

-114 PIPFRKM
+114 PIPFRKV
-121 RMLYR
+121 RMLYH
-126 ATHYLYHG
+126 AAHYLHHG

-213 ESQFPLSEIKK
+213 ESQSPLSQIKK
-224 GDKIRIRT
+224 GDN
-232 GAIIPVDGV
+232 
-241 IADGDAMINEASM
+241 MINEASM

-432 HSVATAIVKKA
+432 HSVATAIVKQA
-443 EEEGLHHEED
+443 EAEGLHHEED

-535 QLKELGITN
+535 QLKELGISN

-550 DSENAANK
+550 DSENAAHK

-565 TQYRSQVLPEDKANI
+565 THYKSQVLPEDKASI

-645 MLDKINAN
+645 MLDKINTN

-699 EEESV
+699 EEEPV
-704 IIDTQV
+704 VIDTQV
-710 VSSQDALIGE
+710 VSNQDALIGE

>member
-1 MIYDIVYD
+1 MIFTIEYD
-9 KGTRLRVRAGKEA
+9 KGTRLRVRCGKEA
-22 FTKEETYGLSETL
+22 FTKEESYGLAETL
-35 LEYAFI
+35 IDYDFI
-41 DEVNISHRNGSIL
+41 DEVKVSHRNGSIL
-54 INYND
+54 VLYND
-59 ISKKDE
+59 PKKRIE
-65 ILHILDKISQAD
+65 ILRIISKISQDD
-77 LYEGK
+77 LYETK
-82 ATDNISLAEISN
+82 ASDKAALEELN
-94 DFFFRLSKHVL
+94 DKFAIKIAKHIL

-114 PIPFRKM
+114 PIPLRKL
-121 RMLYR
+121 RMLYHASSYIWR
-126 ATHYLYHG
+126 G

-149 GTAIAASLITRNYK
+149 GTAITASLLTKNYK
-163 SVGSMMFLLSISDM
+163 SVGSMMFLLSISEM

-190 KSSLALNIDS
+190 KSSLTLNIDS
-200 VWKVDVDDEGNEI
+200 VWKVELDDEGNEI
-213 ESQFPLSEIKK
+213 ESQFPLSKLEK

-260 VHKSEGKA
+260 VHKDNGKA

-302 SEELKAS
+302 SEELKAG

-326 LTTALTYLLTGNTSK
+326 AATALTYLITRNVTK
-341 ALAVLMVDF
+341 ALSVLMVDF

-371 NRMMVKGGK
+371 NRIMVKGGK

-409 IPCGKYERDEVLRI
+409 IPCGKYDRDEVLRI

-432 HSVATAIVKKA
+432 HSVATAIVKQA
-443 EEEGLHHEED
+443 EKEGLHHEED

-477 SRHFVEEDEGIKFT
+477 SRHFLEEDEGIRFT
-491 KKQQKIIEENIKE
+491 KKQEKLIEENAEE

-511 IGKKLQGILCISDP
+511 IGKKLQGILCIADP
-525 VRDEAHDVIS
+525 VRDEAHEVIS
-535 QLKELGITN
+535 QLKALGIEN

-550 DSENAANK
+550 DSENAAK
-558 IANDLGI
+558 RIAKDLGI
-565 TQYRSQVLPEDKANI
+565 TRYKSQVLPEDKASI
-580 IQELKDEGHQ
+580 IQEIKAEGHQ

-627 LLSDDLYDLV
+627 LLSDDLYDLA
-637 TLRKLSTG
+637 TLRLLATG
-645 MLDKINAN
+645 MLDKINTN

-667 GLLGIIPPTTT
+667 GLLGVIPPTTS

-690 LSSTKSVLG
+690 YRSTKSVLG
-699 EEESV
+699 EKEEV
-704 IIDTQV
+704 VIDTNV
-710 VSSQDALIGE
+710 INNDGALIGQSG
-720 AAK
+720 K

>member
-9 KGTRLRVRAGKEA
+9 KGTRLRVRAGKYA

-35 LEYAFI
+35 LEYEFI
-41 DEVNISHRNGSIL
+41 DEVHISHRNGSIL
-54 INYND
+54 IFYND
-59 ISKKDE
+59 LSKKSE
-65 ILHILDKISQAD
+65 ILGILDKISQED
-77 LYEGK
+77 LYETSPSGK
-82 ATDNISLAEISN
+82 ISLTEISN
-94 DFFFRLSKHVL
+94 DFTIKMAKHVI

-114 PIPFRKM
+114 PIPLRKA
-121 RMLYR
+121 RMFYN
-126 ATHYLYHG
+126 AAKYIWDG
-134 LDSLTSFRADVALLD
+134 FDSLTSFRADVALLD
-149 GTAIAASLITRNYK
+149 GTAIAASLLTKNYK

-190 KSSLALNIDS
+190 KQSLALNIDS
-200 VWKVDVDDEGNEI
+200 VWLVEEDDEGNEI
-213 ESQFPLSEIKK
+213 ERQFPLTEVKK

-254 TGESLA
+254 TGESMA
-260 VHKSEGKA
+260 VHKSKGKA
-268 VHAGTVVEEGSIV
+268 VHAGTVVEEGSV
-281 IEVRSVND
+281 LIEVRSVND

-302 SEELKAS
+302 SEELKAG

-326 LTTALTYLLTGNTSK
+326 LGTALTYLLTRNTTK

-361 VISAMKEASD
+361 VITAMKEASD

-432 HSVATAIVKKA
+432 HSVATAIVKQA
-443 EEEGLHHEED
+443 EAEGLHHEED

-477 SRHFVEEDEGIKFT
+477 SRHFVEEDEGIRFT
-491 KKQQKIIEENIKE
+491 KKQQKLIEENVKE

-525 VRDEAHDVIS
+525 VRDEAHEVIS

-550 DSENAANK
+550 DSENAAHK

-565 TQYRSQVLPEDKANI
+565 TQYRSQVLPEDKASI

-605 AADVSVA
+605 AADISVA

-627 LLSDDLYDLV
+627 LLSDDLHDLV
-637 TLRKLSTG
+637 TLRKLSVG

-690 LSSTKSVLG
+690 LRSTKSVLG
-699 EEESV
+699 EEDPRT
-704 IIDTQV
+704 IDTQV
-710 VSSQDALIGE
+710 LSNDALIGE

>member
-9 KGTRLRVRAGKEA
+9 KGTRLRVRVGKYA
-22 FTKEETYGLSETL
+22 FTKEETYGLCETL
-35 LEYAFI
+35 LDYDFI
-41 DEVNISHRNGSIL
+41 DEVHISHRNGSIL
-54 INYND
+54 ILYND
-59 ISKKDE
+59 RSKRAE
-65 ILHILDKISQAD
+65 ILYILDKISQDD
-77 LYEGK
+77 LYETSPSGK
-82 ATDNISLAEISN
+82 ISLNEISN
-94 DFFFRLSKHVL
+94 DFIVRMAEHVVR
-105 KRYLFKIIL
+105 RYLFKIIL
-114 PIPFRKM
+114 PIPIRRV
-121 RMLYR
+121 RMLYH
-126 ATHYLYHG
+126 AAHYLYRG

-149 GTAIAASLITRNYK
+149 GTAIAASLISHNYK

-190 KSSLALNIDS
+190 KSSLALNVDS
-200 VWKVDVDDEGNEI
+200 VWLVEEDDNGTEI
-213 ESQFPLSEIKK
+213 ERQFPLTELKK
-224 GDKIRIRT
+224 GNRIRIRT

-260 VHKSEGKA
+260 VHKGEGKA
-268 VHAGTVVEEGSIV
+268 VHAGTVVEEGSVI

-309 IQSKAEKL
+309 IQSKAERL

-432 HSVATAIVKKA
+432 HSVATAIVKQA
-443 EEEGLHHEED
+443 EKEGLHHEED

-467 TYDGKKAIIG
+467 TYDGKRAIIG
-477 SRHFVEEDEGIKFT
+477 SRHFVEDDEGIRFT
-491 KKQQKIIEENIKE
+491 KKQQKLIEENIKE

-535 QLKELGITN
+535 QLKELGISN

-550 DSENAANK
+550 DSENAAHK

-565 TQYRSQVLPEDKANI
+565 TQYRSQVLPEDKASI

-627 LLSDDLYDLV
+627 LLSDDLHDLV

-645 MLDKINAN
+645 MLDKINSN
-653 YRHIVMFNGSLIGL
+653 YKHIVMFNGLLIGL
-667 GLLGIIPPTTT
+667 GLLGFIPPTST

-690 LSSTKSVLG
+690 LRSTKSVLG
-699 EEESV
+699 EKDQM
-704 IIDTQV
+704 IIDTKTV
-710 VSSQDALIGE
+710 TDDALIGE

>member
-9 KGTRLRVRAGKEA
+9 KGTRLRVRAGRYA
-22 FTKEETYGLSETL
+22 FTKGETYGLTETL
-35 LEYAFI
+35 LEYDFI
-41 DEVNISHRNGSIL
+41 DEVQISYRNGSIL
-54 INYND
+54 IHYND
-59 ISKKDE
+59 AKKKGE
-65 ILHILDKISQAD
+65 ILNILDKISQED
-77 LYEGK
+77 LYETIPTGK
-82 ATDNISLAEISN
+82 MSLVEIKN
-94 DFFFRLSKHVL
+94 DFIVKLSERIIR
-105 KRYLFKIIL
+105 RYISKIIL
-114 PIPFRKM
+114 PIPLRRLRMFYYASRYIFR
-121 RMLYR
+121 
-126 ATHYLYHG
+126 G
-134 LDSLTSFRADVALLD
+134 LDSLVNLRADVALLD
-149 GTAIAASLITRNYK
+149 GTAIAGSLLTKNYK
-163 SVGSMMFLLSISDM
+163 SVGSMMFLLSISEM
-177 LEDYTMQKTKSTL
+177 LEDYTMQKTKNSL
-190 KSSLALNIDS
+190 KNSLALNVDS
-200 VWKVDVDDEGNEI
+200 VWLVEEEDDGTEI
-213 ESQFPLSEIKK
+213 ERQFPMSELKK

-260 VHKSEGKA
+260 VHKSIGKA
-268 VHAGTVVEEGSIV
+268 VHAGTVVEEGSIL

-302 SEELKAS
+302 SEELKAN
-309 IQSKAEKL
+309 IQSKSEKL
-317 ADSIVPYSL
+317 ADGIVPYSL
-326 LTTALTYLLTGNTSK
+326 LTTALTYLLTRNTSK

-380 HLEAYANADT
+380 HLEAFANADT

-409 IPCGKYERDEVLRI
+409 IPCGKFERDEVLRI
-423 AACIEEHFA
+423 SACIEEHFA

-443 EEEGLHHEED
+443 EEEGLHHEEL

-467 TYDGKKAIIG
+467 KIGRKKAIIG
-477 SRHFVEEDEGIKFT
+477 SRHFVEEDEGIRFT
-491 KKQQKIIEENIKE
+491 KKQQKLIDENIDE

-525 VRDEAHDVIS
+525 VRDEAHNVIS
-535 QLKELGITN
+535 QLKELGISN
-544 VVMLTG
+544 VIMLTG
-550 DSENAANK
+550 DSENAAKK
-558 IANDLGI
+558 IAGDLGI
-565 TQYRSQVLPEDKANI
+565 TRYKSQVLPEDKANI
-580 IQELKDEGHQ
+580 IQEIKDEGHQ

-637 TLRKLSTG
+637 TLRRLSTG
-645 MLDKINAN
+645 MLDKINVN
-653 YRHIVMFNGSLIGL
+653 YRNIVLFNGSLIAL
-667 GLLGIIPPTTT
+667 GLLGVIPPTTT
-678 SLLHNLSTMLFG
+678 SLLHNFSTMAFG
-690 LSSTKSVLG
+690 VRSTRKVLK
-699 EEESV
+699 EEDIFSLDTDLVTEIGDV
-704 IIDTQV
+704 IADAID
-710 VSSQDALIGE
+710 
-720 AAK
+720 

>member
-1 MIYDIVYD
+1 MIFTIEYD
-9 KGTRLRVRAGKEA
+9 KGTRLRVRCGKEA
-22 FTKEETYGLSETL
+22 FTKEESYGLAETL
-35 LEYAFI
+35 IDYDFI
-41 DEVNISHRNGSIL
+41 DEVKVSHRNGSIL
-54 INYND
+54 VLYND
-59 ISKKDE
+59 PKKRIE
-65 ILHILDKISQAD
+65 ILRIISKISQD
-77 LYEGK
+77 NLYETK
-82 ATDNISLAEISN
+82 ASDKAALEELN
-94 DFFFRLSKHVL
+94 DKFAIKIAKHIL

-114 PIPFRKM
+114 PIPLRKL
-121 RMLYR
+121 RMLYHASSYIWR
-126 ATHYLYHG
+126 G

-149 GTAIAASLITRNYK
+149 GTAITASLLTKNYK
-163 SVGSMMFLLSISDM
+163 SVGSMMFLLSISEM

-200 VWKVDVDDEGNEI
+200 VWKVEIDDEGNEI
-213 ESQFPLSEIKK
+213 ESQFPLSKLEK

-260 VHKSEGKA
+260 VHKDNGKA

-302 SEELKAS
+302 SEELKAG

-326 LTTALTYLLTGNTSK
+326 AATALTYLITRNVTK
-341 ALAVLMVDF
+341 ALSVLMVDF

-371 NRMMVKGGK
+371 NRIMVKGGK

-409 IPCGKYERDEVLRI
+409 IPCGKYDRDEVLRI

-432 HSVATAIVKKA
+432 HSVATAIVKQA
-443 EEEGLHHEED
+443 EKEGLHHEED

-477 SRHFVEEDEGIKFT
+477 SRHFLEEDEGIRFT
-491 KKQQKIIEENIKE
+491 KKQEKLIEENAEE

-511 IGKKLQGILCISDP
+511 IGKKLQGILCIADP
-525 VRDEAHDVIS
+525 VRDEAHEVIS
-535 QLKELGITN
+535 QLKALGIEN

-550 DSENAANK
+550 DSENAAK
-558 IANDLGI
+558 RIAKDLGI
-565 TQYRSQVLPEDKANI
+565 TRYKSQVLPEDKASI
-580 IQELKDEGHQ
+580 IQEIKAEGHQ

-627 LLSDDLYDLV
+627 LLSDDLYDLA
-637 TLRKLSTG
+637 TLRLLATG
-645 MLDKINAN
+645 MLDKINTN

-667 GLLGIIPPTTT
+667 GLLGVIPPTTS

-690 LSSTKSVLG
+690 YRSTKSVLG
-699 EEESV
+699 EKEEV
-704 IIDTQV
+704 VIDTNV
-710 VSSQDALIGE
+710 INNDGALIGQSG
-720 AAK
+720 K

>member
-9 KGTRLRVRAGKEA
+9 KGTRLRVRVGKYA
-22 FTKEETYGLSETL
+22 FTKRETYGLCETL
-35 LEYAFI
+35 LDWDFI
-41 DEVNISHRNGSIL
+41 DEVHISHRNGSIL
-54 INYND
+54 ILYND
-59 ISKKDE
+59 RSKRTE
-65 ILHILDKISQAD
+65 ILHILDKISQED
-77 LYEGK
+77 LYETSPSGK
-82 ATDNISLAEISN
+82 ISLNEISN
-94 DFFFRLSKHVL
+94 DFVVRMAEHVVR
-105 KRYLFKIIL
+105 RYLFKIIL
-114 PIPFRKM
+114 PIPLRRV
-121 RMLYR
+121 RMLYHASR
-126 ATHYLYHG
+126 YIYNG

-149 GTAIAASLITRNYK
+149 GTAITASLLTKNYK

-190 KSSLALNIDS
+190 KSSLALNVDS
-200 VWKVDVDDEGNEI
+200 VWLVEEDDEGTEI
-213 ESQFPLSEIKK
+213 ERQFPLTELKK
-224 GDKIRIRT
+224 GDRIRIRT

-241 IADGDAMINEASM
+241 ITDGDAMINEASM

-260 VHKSEGKA
+260 VHKGEGKA
-268 VHAGTVVEEGSIV
+268 VHAGTVVEEGSVV

-309 IQSKAEKL
+309 IQSKAERL

-432 HSVATAIVKKA
+432 HSVATAIVKQA
-443 EEEGLHHEED
+443 EKEGLHHEED

-467 TYDGKKAIIG
+467 TYDGKRAIIG
-477 SRHFVEEDEGIKFT
+477 SRHFVEEDEGIRFT
-491 KKQQKIIEENIKE
+491 KKQQKLIEENIKE

-535 QLKELGITN
+535 QLKELGISN

-550 DSENAANK
+550 DSENAAHK

-565 TQYRSQVLPEDKANI
+565 TQYRSQVLPEDKASI

-627 LLSDDLYDLV
+627 LLSDDLHDLV
-637 TLRKLSTG
+637 TLRLISTG
-645 MLDKINAN
+645 MLDKINSN
-653 YRHIVMFNGSLIGL
+653 YRHIVLFNGSLIGL
-667 GLLGIIPPTTT
+667 GLLGFIPPTTT

-690 LSSTKSVLG
+690 LRSTRSVLD
-699 EEESV
+699 EDSR
-704 IIDTQV
+704 IIDTETV
-710 VSSQDALIGE
+710 TDDSALIGE